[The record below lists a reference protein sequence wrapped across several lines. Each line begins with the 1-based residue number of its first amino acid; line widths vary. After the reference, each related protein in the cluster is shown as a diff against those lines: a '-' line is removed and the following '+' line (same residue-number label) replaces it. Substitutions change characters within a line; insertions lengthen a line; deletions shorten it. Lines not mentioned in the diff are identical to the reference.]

1 MQSGDHDI
9 DGNLKRATAFA
20 DEAAAKGA
28 QFVLFPELMPTGS
41 YLFYDTWDAGEPSD
55 GKTVRWL
62 KSTSRRLHI
71 WLGTSFLEAAGAR
84 GRSNPMWPTRPAS
97 RRRSRFREA
106 GQTLGNEHRLR
117 AIRCLDDGIGR
128 YCGVGFQLRITEI
141 GGALGPIR
149 AEFMTND

>member
-1 MQSGDHDI
+1 MKPISRTCIVAALLLGASGTLLHSKAGRAGTSTLRIAVVQMQSGDHDI

-71 WLGTSFLEAAGAR
+71 WLGT
-84 GRSNPMWPTRPAS
+84 
-97 RRRSRFREA
+97 
-106 GQTLGNEHRLR
+106 
-117 AIRCLDDGIGR
+117 
-128 YCGVGFQLRITEI
+128 
-141 GGALGPIR
+141 
-149 AEFMTND
+149 